1 MNQNDPEQNL
11 NDQNINN
18 YLNKINMTIEGV
30 IDMITNYLNT
40 IPLFNNGVNIKLLIQ
55 RYFKNNNIDN
65 KYIYTMFKDF
75 SNNLDLNIENLKN
88 IKFKIIQKL
97 TTNLLTQNTRT
108 NTHQYVTVTDIDKK
122 ISTIMDEITN
132 LNNKIDHLVTITEK
146 QNKKIDILMQAIGE
160 EYYDLPP
167 PLEEIIQSNIEE
179 DEEKYNMES
188 NKEEED
194 NKEKY
199 NMEHNKEEENK
210 EKNKEE
216 NKEDN
221 TNEKVVFDNLINN
234 FEQFGKVMVNNFFN
248 SLKNRK

>member
-1 MNQNDPEQNL
+1 L
-11 NDQNINN
+11 
-18 YLNKINMTIEGV
+18 V
-30 IDMITNYLNT
+30 
-40 IPLFNNGVNIKLLIQ
+40 
-55 RYFKNNNIDN
+55 
-65 KYIYTMFKDF
+65 
-75 SNNLDLNIENLKN
+75 
-88 IKFKIIQKL
+88 
-97 TTNLLTQNTRT
+97 
-108 NTHQYVTVTDIDKK
+108 HKK
-122 ISTIMDEITN
+122 ISTIIDEIAD

-179 DEEKYNMES
+179 DEEKYNMEP
-188 NKEEED
+188 
-194 NKEKY
+194 
-199 NMEHNKEEENK
+199 NKEEENK
-210 EKNKEE
+210 ED